1 MFIASKE
8 DLMQPVIVMPMHDP
22 AGIMF
27 PNLKAITPQLKSV
40 FAKAFVSVT
49 SITYETQSSSMAWL
63 RQDEFFQAL
72 YHQSDIS
79 IGRDFSALYAHA
91 AAACA
96 PDQILHLCFIDRVA
110 FALQSDYR
118 GQFLA
123 DIQAVRPEDT
133 PLIFQ
138 RSKAAWDTH
147 PSNYREL
154 EAILTHVGRL
164 LFKKDLDFA
173 WCHLAIQARQLA
185 AVLPYLKNTDLS
197 LLAEIVVRLR
207 DQARTQDVD
216 WLAWEDPFIYSR
228 DARELK
234 AERER
239 SDAENRKR
247 LAYVIPKL
255 QVLYQA
261 ILE

>member
-1 MFIASKE
+1 
-8 DLMQPVIVMPMHDP
+8 MQPAIVMPMHDP

-27 PNLKAITPQLKSV
+27 PHLKAVTLQLKSV
-40 FAKAFVSVT
+40 FAQAFVSVT
-49 SITYETQSSSMAWL
+49 SITQETQPSSMAWL
-63 RQDEFFQAL
+63 RQDGFFQAL
-72 YHQSDIS
+72 YHQSDVS
-79 IGRDFSALYAHA
+79 MGRDFLALYAQA
-91 AAACA
+91 AAACV

-118 GQFLA
+118 EEFLV
-123 DIQAVRPEDT
+123 DIQAVKPSDT

-138 RSKAAWDTH
+138 RSQAAWDTH
-147 PSNYREL
+147 PSNYREF
-154 EAILTHVGRL
+154 EAILTHVGRI

-185 AVLPYLKNTDLS
+185 AILPYLKNTDLS
-197 LLAEIVVRLR
+197 LVAEIAVRLR
-207 DQARTQDVD
+207 NQAQTQDVD
-216 WLAWEDPFIYSR
+216 WLAWEDPFILSR

-247 LAYVIPKL
+247 LAYVIPML

-261 ILE
+261 TLE

>member
-1 MFIASKE
+1 MR
-8 DLMQPVIVMPMHDP
+8 PVIVMPMHDP

-40 FAKAFVSVT
+40 FAQAFVSVT
-49 SITYETQSSSMAWL
+49 PITQEAQPDSMAWL
-63 RQDEFFQAL
+63 RQDGFFQAL
-72 YHQSDIS
+72 YHPSEVPV
-79 IGRDFSALYAHA
+79 GRDFSALYAQA
-91 AAACA
+91 TAACP

-118 GQFLA
+118 EQFLA
-123 DIQAVRPEDT
+123 DVQVMKLGDA
-133 PLIFQ
+133 PLLFQ

-147 PSNYREL
+147 PSNYREF

-173 WCHLAIQARQLA
+173 WCHLAIQAGQLG
-185 AVLPYLKNTDLS
+185 AVLPHLKNTDMSVLT
-197 LLAEIVVRLR
+197 EMVVRLR
-207 DQARTQDVD
+207 DQVQTKDVD

-234 AERER
+234 AEREG
-239 SDAENRKR
+239 SNAENRKR
-247 LAYVIPKL
+247 LAYVIPML
-255 QVLYQA
+255 QVLYGA
-261 ILE
+261 ILG

>member
-1 MFIASKE
+1 
-8 DLMQPVIVMPMHDP
+8 MQPVIVMPMHDP
-22 AGIMF
+22 AGVMF
-27 PNLKAITPQLKSV
+27 PNLEAIAPQLKSI

-49 SITYETQSSSMAWL
+49 SITHETQSSHMAWL

-72 YHQSDIS
+72 YHQSDIPV
-79 IGRDFSALYAHA
+79 GRDFLALYAQA
-91 AAACA
+91 AAACS

-118 GQFLA
+118 EQFLA
-123 DIQAVRPEDT
+123 DIQAVKPEDT

-138 RSKAAWDTH
+138 RSKAAWDAH

-154 EAILTHVGRL
+154 EAMLTHAGRI
-164 LFKKDLDFA
+164 LFKRDLDFA

-185 AVLPYLKNTDLS
+185 SVLPTLKNTDLS
-197 LLAEIVVRLR
+197 MLAEMVVRLR
-207 DQARTQDVD
+207 DQAQAKDVD
-216 WLAWEDPFIYSR
+216 WLAWEDPFILSR

-239 SDAENRKR
+239 SSAENRKR
-247 LAYVIPKL
+247 LAYVIPML

>member
-1 MFIASKE
+1 
-8 DLMQPVIVMPMHDP
+8 MQSVVVMPMHDP
-22 AGIMF
+22 TGIMF

-40 FAKAFVSVT
+40 FAQAFVSVT
-49 SITYETQSSSMAWL
+49 SITQETQPSSMAWL

-72 YHQSDIS
+72 YHQSDVTM
-79 IGRDFSALYAHA
+79 GRDFIALYAHA
-91 AAACA
+91 AAACS
-96 PDQILHLCFIDRVA
+96 PSQILHLCFIDRVA

-123 DIQAVRPEDT
+123 DVQAVRPGDT

-138 RSKAAWDTH
+138 RSKAAWDMH
-147 PSNYREL
+147 PSNYREF
-154 EAILTHVGRL
+154 EAILTRVGWL

-173 WCHLAIQARQLA
+173 WCHLAIQARQLG
-185 AVLPYLKNTDLS
+185 AVLPRLKNTDTS
-197 LLAEIVVRLR
+197 ALAEMIVRLR
-207 DQARTQDVD
+207 DRAQAKDVD
-216 WLAWEDPFIYSR
+216 WLAWEDPFILSR

-247 LAYVIPKL
+247 LAYVIPML
-255 QVLYQA
+255 QVLYKA
-261 ILE
+261 IDDDK